1 MIMKKLLI
9 TIILLTLCSVH
20 AQTDEKE
27 TLKQLNQKV
36 IASYRNQKFDEALKL
51 AQQAVDSSLR
61 IYGAEQPE
69 TAETYRNLGV
79 MYQETKKYKQSTENL
94 QKAVNIY
101 QKMFDS
107 KYEELVLAYQILA
120 YSQFLDNKKEESEA
134 NYLKAVEAS
143 ENKFGKESK
152 ESFLAT
158 LNLAN
163 IYARLKNFEKAN
175 EFYLK
180 SYALA
185 IKKFGRESN
194 EFEQVEDS
202 RSCLVSAPRTN
213 SESERVFN
221 EARKKILGENDEQGS
236 RILNGK
242 AKSLPLTPYPFEAKS
257 RRISGMVSVR
267 VKIDEQGNVIE
278 ARTVCGHPI
287 LGRASE
293 QAARG
298 AKFAPTL
305 KDGKPVKTSG
315 IIVYNFVR

>member
-1 MIMKKLLI
+1 MKKLII
-9 TIILLTLCSVH
+9 TLLLLTVCSVH
-20 AQTDEKE
+20 AQTVEKDN
-27 TLKQLNQKV
+27 LKQLNQKV
-36 IASYRNQKFDEALKL
+36 LVLYRSQKFDEALKIAL
-51 AQQAVDSSLR
+51 QAADLSLKV
-61 IYGAEQPE
+61 YGAEQPE
-69 TAETYRNLGV
+69 TANAYRNLGV

-94 QKAVNIY
+94 QKAVDIY
-101 QKMFDS
+101 QKMSDS

-120 YSQFLDNKKEESEA
+120 YSQFLDKRKVESEA
-134 NYLKAVEAS
+134 SYLKAIEIS

-163 IYARLKNFEKAN
+163 IYARLKEIEKAN

-180 SYALA
+180 SYVLTM
-185 IKKFGRESN
+185 KKFGRESN

-202 RSCLVSAPRTN
+202 RSCLISLQKTN
-213 SESERVFN
+213 SESEKAFV
-221 EARKKILGENDEQGS
+221 EARKKILGENDDQGS

-242 AKSLPLTPYPFEAKS
+242 AKSLPLVAYPFEAKS
-257 RRISGMVSVR
+257 KRISGMVSVR

-293 QAARG
+293 QGARG

-305 KDGKPVKTSG
+305 KDGKPVIVSG
-315 IIVYNFVR
+315 IIVYNFVP

>member
-1 MIMKKLLI
+1 MKKLLI
-9 TIILLTLCSVH
+9 TIILLSAGIVH

-36 IASYRNQKFDEALKL
+36 LVLYRSQKFDDALKL
-51 AQQAVDSSLR
+51 AQQAIDLSLK
-61 IYGAEQPE
+61 IYGTEKPE

-79 MYQETKKYKQSTENL
+79 MFQETKKHKQSTENL
-94 QKAVNIY
+94 QKAVDIY
-101 QKMFDS
+101 QKMPDS
-107 KYEELVLAYQILA
+107 KYEELILAYQILA
-120 YSQFLDNKKEESEA
+120 YSQFLDNRKVESEG
-134 NYLKAVEAS
+134 NYLKAIEVS

-163 IYARLKNFEKAN
+163 IYVRLKKIEKAN

-180 SYALA
+180 SYTLA
-185 IKKFGRESN
+185 IKKFGRESI

-202 RSCLVSAPRTN
+202 RSCLVSAQKNN
-213 SESERVFN
+213 SANEKAFIES
-221 EARKKILGENDEQGS
+221 RKKILGENDEQGS

-242 AKSLPLTPYPFEAKS
+242 AKSLPLVPYPFEAKS
-257 RRISGMVSVR
+257 KRISGMVSVR
-267 VKIDEQGNVIE
+267 VKTDEQGNVIE

-287 LGRASE
+287 LGKASE
-293 QAARG
+293 QGALR

-305 KDGKPVKTSG
+305 RDGKPIKVSG
-315 IIVYNFVR
+315 NIIYNFVP